1 MRHPFLASC
10 LVFALVGVIR
20 AADLESGPEKGAK
33 IPALKVYDCT
43 GENKEKTIDYA
54 ALRKDKVTVYLLL
67 PADKF
72 SRPMHRFIK
81 KLDESANDD
90 FQDVYLVAVWLTDD
104 EPTTK
109 ERLPKIQMSVN
120 YSTTALCSYKGTDPK
135 GWNVNGDVHLT
146 VIVAAKGK
154 VAARFAYNSVN
165 DTDVPNVVKALT
177 KVATKKK

>member
-1 MRHPFLASC
+1 MRHPLLASC
-10 LVFALVGVIR
+10 LLFALLGVSR

-54 ALRKDKVTVYLLL
+54 GSRKDKVTVYLLL

-81 KLDESANDD
+81 KLDESASDL
-90 FQDVYLVAVWLTDD
+90 QDVYVVTVFLTED
-104 EPTTK
+104 EDATK

-120 YSTTALCSYKGTDPK
+120 YATTALCSFEGNDPK
-135 GWNVNGDVHLT
+135 DWNINSDAHLT

-154 VAARFAYNSVN
+154 VAARFAYKSVN
-165 DTDVPNVVKALT
+165 DTEAPNVVKALT
-177 KVATKKK
+177 RVATKK